1 MDLVAF
7 GIIREIIVE
16 QAGISPE
23 NILPTSMLFDNDNID
38 SIDQVE
44 ILMAIEE
51 RFDVIM
57 PNEVVQ
63 RMTSVSDLVKY
74 LDDRKGNAGH

>member
-7 GIIREIIVE
+7 GMIREIIVE